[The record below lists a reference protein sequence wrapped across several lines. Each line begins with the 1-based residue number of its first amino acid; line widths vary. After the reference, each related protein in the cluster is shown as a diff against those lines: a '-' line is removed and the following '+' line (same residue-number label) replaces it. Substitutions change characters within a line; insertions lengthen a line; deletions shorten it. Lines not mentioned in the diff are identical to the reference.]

1 MSFYIK
7 IISRATFLSSAK
19 IFCRTPAMLRA
30 KQQANKQTLGRNVG
44 RKTSEFLRR
53 RSFRFVIRIH
63 FHFVFGF
70 YFSDVFGIR
79 ITSSVR
85 ARAAI
90 VLYASFV
97 VQFHSIAHIH
107 AVILKVL
114 LLMVLSLNVLQH
126 LMHLMILHQFWQ
138 TMWKFELT
146 AIYYLFT
153 NMFYMNKKYRTND
166 DDDDDIIV
174 HIRESISLS
183 VCFLWLHEI
192 DLIWISGG
200 YPFHLS
206 KKSFS
211 LKRICKKS
219 IIQTLDQ
226 LKKFKKVYTMS

>member
-1 MSFYIK
+1 MIILLHFDMCNTKMSFYIK

-30 KQQANKQTLGRNVG
+30 KQQANEQTLGRNVG

-63 FHFVFGF
+63 FHFHFVFGF
-70 YFSDVFGIR
+70 YFSDVHGIR

-114 LLMVLSLNVLQH
+114 LLMVLSLKVLQRC
-126 LMHLMILHQFWQ
+126 I
-138 TMWKFELT
+138 
-146 AIYYLFT
+146 
-153 NMFYMNKKYRTND
+153 
-166 DDDDDIIV
+166 
-174 HIRESISLS
+174 
-183 VCFLWLHEI
+183 
-192 DLIWISGG
+192 
-200 YPFHLS
+200 
-206 KKSFS
+206 
-211 LKRICKKS
+211 
-219 IIQTLDQ
+219 
-226 LKKFKKVYTMS
+226 